1 MQQGISWPERR
12 DELVAKLVRRATD
25 CPGLYPFRD
34 AADFLRVAQD
44 QAGSDAEAVCLI
56 LEWMWQRPEEAV
68 QFNAQSL
75 IRRGGGWKAAKVEK
89 LKRKTA

>member
-1 MQQGISWPERR
+1 MESGISWPQRR
-12 DELVAKLVRRATD
+12 DELVAKLARRAAG

-44 QAGSDAEAVCLI
+44 QAGDEAEAVCRI
-56 LEWMWQRPEEAV
+56 LETMWQRPEEAV

-75 IRRGGGWKAAKVEK
+75 IQRGRGWREVAVE
-89 LKRKTA
+89 KRKTA

>member
-1 MQQGISWPERR
+1 MEPGIPWPERR

-25 CPGLYPFRD
+25 CPGLYPFRG

-44 QAGSDAEAVCLI
+44 QAGSDTEGVCRI
-56 LEWMWQRPEEAV
+56 LESMWQRPEEAV

-75 IRRGGGWKAAKVEK
+75 IRRGGGWKKAEVEK
-89 LKRKTA
+89 QKRKTA